1 MWSGNQ
7 QSAPYSCKLMTQR
20 PQCLVEAARGQGHCV
35 GGPASPLHAVNSP
48 SEFLLRRVQIPE
60 GLLGWGFL
68 LLPKIEEACKVK
80 SRKEGGRGV
89 YLTQL
94 ELLRRT
100 FGHSSDCKHLI
111 LACPTPEG
119 GGLLTLSLHPQ
130 GPPASFWLAPKAT
143 ELYWRPMAPPGG
155 QHRELCDVLAT
166 TVAFSPHFRSC
177 YCPRPILCLF
187 SLSSQVYYTHA
198 LTISYMCSSRD
209 MHTPL

>member
-1 MWSGNQ
+1 MEWP
-7 QSAPYSCKLMTQR
+7 SAISSLFMQADDPEAPVPCGSSQGTGTLRGRPGLTITCCKQ
-20 PQCLVEAARGQGHCV
+20 P
-35 GGPASPLHAVNSP
+35 
-48 SEFLLRRVQIPE
+48 FRVLSPE
-60 GLLGWGFL
+60 GTDPRGITGMRFL

-130 GPPASFWLAPKAT
+130 GPPASF
-143 ELYWRPMAPPGG
+143 
-155 QHRELCDVLAT
+155 
-166 TVAFSPHFRSC
+166 
-177 YCPRPILCLF
+177 
-187 SLSSQVYYTHA
+187 
-198 LTISYMCSSRD
+198 
-209 MHTPL
+209 